1 VRRTVLRAGTVVL
14 FVVIQFATAAAQSGP
29 SAEPADNAA
38 VMRRL
43 ESLERRVQELEGR
56 NQLLERRLAEAGGST
71 AGQPTP
77 AATQVATA
85 QPADA
90 AQKAQPSPAVAQQ
103 QSDSMPG
110 MQVPPSVRVPEGYP
124 SLKIRGF
131 ADADFS
137 STDTKSQTQG
147 FNLGQFVLHASSALA
162 PKTSFFGEL
171 SWTARTTG
179 YTLEVERAI
188 IRYDVNDHFKASF
201 GKYHTPINY
210 WNTAF
215 HHGAW
220 LQTTISRPEMIQFG
234 GRFLPVHFVG
244 ALVEGAIPSGGLG
257 LNYNFGVGNGRQ
269 TIGLLGRDGDAGDV
283 NSNRA
288 WIAAIFARPVTL
300 YGLQFG
306 GSVYRDLVSPDV
318 INATSYRELIS
329 SGYVVWTKE
338 TPEFLTEFANVRHT
352 DIRTGRE
359 WNSQGMYTQIAY
371 RLPAAFHKFK
381 PYYRFEYI
389 HVPATEPVL
398 QIQNLLGGHTLGARY
413 DVTDFAAFKAEFRRF
428 KRSDT
433 VQSNGLFLQTA
444 FTF

>member
-1 VRRTVLRAGTVVL
+1 MRSTFLRAPTVAL
-14 FVVIQFATAAAQSGP
+14 LILLHATIAAAQSGP
-29 SAEPADNAA
+29 SAEPVDSTA

-43 ESLERRVQELEGR
+43 ELLERRVQELEDR
-56 NQLLERRLAEAGGST
+56 NQMLEQRLAANDGAPALQPASLPAQT
-71 AGQPTP
+71 ARSGP
-77 AATQVATA
+77 AADSQSA
-85 QPADA
+85 QSSA
-90 AQKAQPSPAVAQQ
+90 APAQQ
-103 QSDSMPG
+103 SSDAMPD
-110 MQVPPSVRVPEGYP
+110 MQMPPSARVPEGYP

-137 STDTKSQTQG
+137 ATDTKSQTQG
-147 FNLGQFVLHASSALA
+147 FALGQFVLHASSALA

-171 SWTARTTG
+171 SWTAHTTG
-179 YTLEVERAI
+179 YTLEVERSI
-188 IRYDVNDHFKASF
+188 IRYDVNDYFKASF
-201 GKYHTPINY
+201 GKYHTPVNY

-269 TIGLLGRDGDAGDV
+269 TITLLGRDGDAGDV

-288 WIAAIFARPVTL
+288 WIAALYARPASL

-306 GSVYRDLVSPDV
+306 GSVYRDLISPDV
-318 INATSYRELIS
+318 ANASSYRELIS
-329 SGYVVWTKE
+329 SAYVVWTKE
-338 TPEFLTEFANVRHT
+338 TPEFMTEFANVRHT
-352 DIRTGRE
+352 DIRTSRE
-359 WNSQGMYTQIAY
+359 WNSQGMYAQLAY
-371 RLPAAFHKFK
+371 RLPASLHKFK

-389 HVPATEPVL
+389 HAPATEPVL

-433 VQSNGLFLQTA
+433 LQSNGLFLQTA